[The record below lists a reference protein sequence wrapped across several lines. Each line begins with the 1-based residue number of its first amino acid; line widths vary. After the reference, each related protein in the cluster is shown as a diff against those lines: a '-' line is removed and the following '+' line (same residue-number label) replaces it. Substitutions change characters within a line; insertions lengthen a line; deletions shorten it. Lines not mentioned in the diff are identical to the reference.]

1 MADELKSEETKTESV
16 EQVKVEETQKEES
29 KGFSQSELDE
39 IVSKRVLRERKK
51 WEDKISEIDVEG
63 YDKWKT
69 QQKDLEI
76 ESQKKK
82 GEFEKILK
90 DTVDSK
96 DKEITKLQSTLNK
109 QLIEGQLMSTASSQ
123 GAIKPDQIVSLLKGN
138 LKLGDNGSVE
148 VIDDQGVQRYNKKG
162 DPLTIHEYVTEFLDT
177 NPHYQSPTPSGTGS
191 VGKVGGSTQKPF
203 NIADLDMTKAED
215 RQKYAEYRKKRESSP
230 TVINLTNN

>member
-1 MADELKSEETKTESV
+1 MADELKSEDTKTESE
-16 EQVKVEETQKEES
+16 EQVKVDETQKEES

-69 QQKDLEI
+69 QQKDQEI

-96 DKEITKLQSTLNK
+96 DKEITKLQST
-109 QLIEGQLMSTASSQ
+109 M
-123 GAIKPDQIVSLLKGN
+123 
-138 LKLGDNGSVE
+138 
-148 VIDDQGVQRYNKKG
+148 
-162 DPLTIHEYVTEFLDT
+162 
-177 NPHYQSPTPSGTGS
+177 
-191 VGKVGGSTQKPF
+191 
-203 NIADLDMTKAED
+203 
-215 RQKYAEYRKKRESSP
+215 
-230 TVINLTNN
+230 NNN

>member
-82 GEFEKILK
+82 GEFEENYFLR
-90 DTVDSK
+90 
-96 DKEITKLQSTLNK
+96 
-109 QLIEGQLMSTASSQ
+109 SSSF
-123 GAIKPDQIVSLLKGN
+123 AIRRKS
-138 LKLGDNGSVE
+138 
-148 VIDDQGVQRYNKKG
+148 VQRLNQVLK
-162 DPLTIHEYVTEFLDT
+162 YV
-177 NPHYQSPTPSGTGS
+177 
-191 VGKVGGSTQKPF
+191 
-203 NIADLDMTKAED
+203 
-215 RQKYAEYRKKRESSP
+215 KKRLY
-230 TVINLTNN
+230 IQ